1 MLDSHLD
8 DMDADHS
15 HYKPEAID
23 TLCQLTKFNK
33 RELQLMYRGFKQVR
47 ILHRLMLIFSLQ
59 TVENLVTISIF

>member
-1 MLDSHLD
+1 MFIDTKSMLFSFFVLDSQLD

-33 RELQLMYRGFKQVR
+33 RELQLMYRGFKQV
-47 ILHRLMLIFSLQ
+47 
-59 TVENLVTISIF
+59 